1 MVVRSDYDYNM
12 ANISSLILNGCITG
26 GQPLVRNKV
35 VCIKLS
41 SEYSQNNAW
50 NINPTSG
57 QFNNNNKYNGN
68 QVRAVVALNKERV
81 RGWVEAFNQCISN
94 KMTSEQCTMYRI
106 RDTDLLKLMRECEER
121 GYTPSTSTCFIVT
134 KPKLREIFAANFRD
148 RIVQHWICI
157 RIEPLFEER
166 FISQGNVS
174 WNCRKGKGTQRA
186 VLALR
191 NDILEVSQNYSKNA
205 WVGRFD
211 IQSFFMSIDIR
222 ILEKKVISFIHDTYK
237 GDDIELLVYLLVTT
251 IRHRPQSNCIKRGD
265 VDLWNKMPKNKS
277 LFYAEKYRGMP
288 IGNIT
293 SQLLANFY
301 MSFLD
306 EYMVN
311 ECKTVGAGYE
321 RFVDDFAVVCSTKE
335 NVLMLRNK
343 ASKFLQEELN
353 LSMHHNKVYIQ
364 DVTKGVYFVG
374 SAIKMNRLYLSNRTV
389 GGMVNTLRKLQEYM
403 SSITDYDIENAY
415 EIEHYLSSMNSY
427 FGFMAR
433 KNTYAIKRKAVKK
446 YCPSFFKYFYI
457 KGRFESVRLKNKYK
471 VKYHLLKQENYE

>member
-1 MVVRSDYDYNM
+1 MVVRSDYDCNM
-12 ANISSLILNGCITG
+12 ANTSSLILNGCVTG

-35 VCIKLS
+35 VRIKLS
-41 SEYSQNNAW
+41 SENSQNNAW
-50 NINPTSG
+50 NVNPISG
-57 QFNNNNKYNGN
+57 QFNNNNKYNSN
-68 QVRAVVALNKERV
+68 QVRAVVALSKERI

-94 KMTSEQCTMYRI
+94 KMASEQCTIYRI
-106 RDTDLLKLMRECEER
+106 HDTDLLELMRECEER
-121 GYTPSTSTCFIVT
+121 RYIPSTSTCFIVT
-134 KPKLREIFAANFRD
+134 KPKQREIFAANFRD
-148 RIVQHWICI
+148 RIVQHWICM

-166 FISQGNVS
+166 FISQGDVS

-191 NDILEVSQNYSKNA
+191 DGILEVSKNCSKKA
-205 WVGRFD
+205 WIGRFD
-211 IQSFFMSIDIR
+211 VQSFFMSIDIR
-222 ILEKKVISFIHDTYK
+222 ILEEKAVAFIHNTYRR
-237 GDDIELLVYLLVTT
+237 DDIDLLIYLLVTT

-265 VDLWNKMPKNKS
+265 VTLWNKMPRNKS

-306 EYMVN
+306 EYMV
-311 ECKTVGAGYE
+311 EQCRMVGAKYE

-335 NVLMLRNK
+335 DVLTLRDK

-374 SAIKMNRLYLSNRTV
+374 SVIKMCRLYLSNRTI
-389 GGMVNTLRKLQEYM
+389 GGMVNTLRKLQEYI
-403 SSITDYDIENAY
+403 SSITDYNAENAY

-433 KNTYAIKRKAVKK
+433 KNTYAIKRKTIKE
-446 YCPSFFKYFYI
+446 YCPLFFKYFYI
-457 KGRFESVRLKNKYK
+457 KGRFESVRLKSKYK
-471 VKYHLLKQENYE
+471 VEYQLLKQENYE

>member
-1 MVVRSDYDYNM
+1 MIVRSDHDCDMTNT
-12 ANISSLILNGCITG
+12 SSLILNGCVTG

-35 VCIKLS
+35 VRIKLS
-41 SEYSQNNAW
+41 SENSQNNAW

-68 QVRAVVALNKERV
+68 QVRAVVALSKERV

-106 RDTDLLKLMRECEER
+106 HDTDLLELMMECEER
-121 GYTPSTSTCFIVT
+121 RYIPSTSTCFIVT

-148 RIVQHWICI
+148 RIVQHWICM

-166 FISQGNVS
+166 FISQGDVS

-191 NDILEVSQNYSKNA
+191 NDILEVSKNYSKKA
-205 WVGRFD
+205 WIGRFD
-211 IQSFFMSIDIR
+211 VQSFFMSIDIR
-222 ILEKKVISFIHDTYK
+222 ILEEKAVTFIRDTYR
-237 GDDIELLVYLLVTT
+237 GDDIELLVYLLIVT
-251 IRHRPQSNCIKRGD
+251 IRHRPQGNCTKRGD
-265 VDLWNKMPKNKS
+265 VTLWNKMPKNKS
-277 LFYAEKYRGMP
+277 LFYAEKCRGMP

-306 EYMVN
+306 EYMVSLC
-311 ECKTVGAGYE
+311 EAMGARYE

-335 NVLMLRNK
+335 DVLMLKDK
-343 ASKFLQEELN
+343 AGKFLQEELN

-364 DVTKGVYFVG
+364 DATKGAYFVG
-374 SAIKMNRLYLSNRTV
+374 SVIKMNRLYLSNRTV

-403 SSITDYDIENAY
+403 SSITNCNIENIY
-415 EIEHYLSSMNSY
+415 ELEHYLSSMNSY

-433 KNTYAIKRKAVKK
+433 KHTYAIKRKVIKE

-457 KGRFESVRLKNKYK
+457 KGRFESVRLKSKYK
-471 VKYHLLKQENYE
+471 VKYQLLKQENYE